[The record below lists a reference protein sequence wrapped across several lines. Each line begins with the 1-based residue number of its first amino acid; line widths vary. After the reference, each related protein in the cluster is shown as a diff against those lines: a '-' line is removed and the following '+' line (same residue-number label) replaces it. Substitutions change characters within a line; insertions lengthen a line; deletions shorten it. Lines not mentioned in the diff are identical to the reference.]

1 VEVTNESLISLTY
14 NNNSIIKAEYSNQ
27 TEIFAADRC
36 WDYYSNKYTSNWEGN
51 WYLNFTQIPLSPS
64 NSSTIALNDT
74 FLVRMNLEYH
84 YSCGF
89 TCSGD
94 IRMEQFLCFNS
105 KIEMMFVYFPFVLH
119 SVT

>member
-1 VEVTNESLISLTY
+1 MEVTNESLIYLTY
-14 NNNSIIKAEYSNQ
+14 NNNNIIKAEYSNQ

-36 WDYYSNKYTSNWEGN
+36 WDYYTKTYTSNWEGN
-51 WYLNFTQIPLSPS
+51 WYLNFTQIPLAPS

-74 FLVRMNLEYH
+74 YLVSMHLEYY

-89 TCSGD
+89 ACNGD
-94 IRMEQFLCFNS
+94 VKMEQFLCFNS
-105 KIEMMFVYFPFVLH
+105 KIEMIFVYFPFALN